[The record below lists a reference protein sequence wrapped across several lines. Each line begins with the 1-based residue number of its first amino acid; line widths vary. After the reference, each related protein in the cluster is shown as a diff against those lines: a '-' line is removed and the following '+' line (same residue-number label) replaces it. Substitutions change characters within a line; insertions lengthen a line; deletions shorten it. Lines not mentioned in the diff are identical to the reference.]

1 MNNKTKIII
10 GVVVAVVVICLIVLL
25 IPKNKKK
32 DNKKEEEETKVVVD
46 ATYDLEDIEYETLAI
61 SEIELEVRQSESVLR
76 FVITNNGEEV
86 YPEGMMS
93 FDIYDS
99 ENKIGKAE
107 TFVTE
112 IAAHDE
118 VAVEIVLNEAYS
130 KVTDIKVS
138 NE

>member
-10 GVVVAVVVICLIVLL
+10 GVVVAVVVIGLIIVL

-32 DNKKEEEETKVVVD
+32 SNQKEEEETKVVVD

-76 FVITNNGEEV
+76 FVITNNGEEA
-86 YPEGMMS
+86 YPEGMMA
-93 FDIYDS
+93 FDIYD
-99 ENKIGKAE
+99 EAEVLGKAE

-118 VAVEIVLNEAYS
+118 VAVEIVLNSAYS
-130 KVTDIKVS
+130 KVTDIKVAT
-138 NE
+138 E